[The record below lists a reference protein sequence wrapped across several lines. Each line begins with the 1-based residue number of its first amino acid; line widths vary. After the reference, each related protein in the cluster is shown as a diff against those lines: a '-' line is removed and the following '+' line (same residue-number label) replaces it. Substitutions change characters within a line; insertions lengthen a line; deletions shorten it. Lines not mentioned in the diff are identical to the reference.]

1 MENRRWRVGGKETPM
16 ERIHQLEGHR
26 EELLL
31 NLDEIARAGAREMLA
46 QALEAE
52 VQDYL
57 QAAKAERDGHGHALV
72 VRNGYATEREVLCGA
87 GSVEVRAPRVNDR
100 RVDDD
105 GQRRR
110 FKSVILPPYMRRSP
124 KVTEVLPLL
133 YLHGLSSGDFVPAL
147 KEFFGSQAGL
157 SAATIT
163 RLTESWQAERESFM
177 ARDLSQ
183 REYVYI
189 WVDGIHTGVRLG
201 GDDRLCCLVMV
212 GARLDGTK
220 ELVAIA
226 EGYRESTESWACL
239 LRDLKKR
246 GMRTPELAVGDG
258 ALGFWSALRD
268 VFPETRCQRDWVHK
282 TMNTLDCLPKGVHAR
297 AKVAIK
303 EITHA
308 ENKKEA
314 TKAIDEFA
322 SEFGAKWPKAAS
334 RIVEDKDALLTYYDY
349 PAEHW
354 RHLRTTNP
362 IESVFAPVRARTD
375 ITKGPGSRRAGLAM
389 IFKLMEAAEQRWRKL
404 TGAHLVALVRAGARF
419 ENGELVEGSEEKAA
433 A

>member
-1 MENRRWRVGGKETPM
+1 LG
-16 ERIHQLEGHR
+16 
-26 EELLL
+26 
-31 NLDEIARAGAREMLA
+31 AGA
-46 QALEAE
+46 
-52 VQDYL
+52 
-57 QAAKAERDGHGHALV
+57 
-72 VRNGYATEREVLCGA
+72 
-87 GSVEVRAPRVNDR
+87 VEVRAPRLNDR

-105 GQRRR
+105 GNRRR

-147 KEFFGSQAGL
+147 EEFFGSQAGL

-177 ARDLSQ
+177 ARDLSE
-183 REYVYI
+183 RDYVYV
-189 WVDGIHTGVRLG
+189 WVDGIHSGVRLG

-212 GARLDGTK
+212 GCRLDGTK
-220 ELVAIA
+220 ELVAIS

-239 LRDLKKR
+239 LRYLKKR
-246 GMRTPELAVGDG
+246 GMRAPELAIGDG
-258 ALGFWSALRD
+258 ALGFWVAVRD
-268 VFPETRCQRDWVHK
+268 VFPATRHQRDWVHK
-282 TMNTLDCLPKGVHAR
+282 TSNVLDRLPKSVHAR

-314 TKAIDEFA
+314 KKAIDEFA
-322 SEFGAKWPKAAS
+322 AEFGAKWPKAVS
-334 RIVEDKDALLTYYDY
+334 RIVEEKDALLTYYDY
-349 PAEHW
+349 PAEQW

-362 IESVFAPVRARTD
+362 IESVFAAVRARTAV
-375 ITKGPGSRRAGLAM
+375 TKGPGSRRAGLAM
-389 IFKLMEAAEQRWRKL
+389 IFKLMEAAEGRWRKL
-404 TGAHLVALVRAGARF
+404 TGSHLVALVRAGARF